1 MQEFIAKYKD
11 EIQGWLSGF
20 DRLVFVGALHELDFC
35 QWEPEM
41 QALRA
46 TAMEQY
52 LWHND
57 IKFMDYAGYVK
68 RVSQQIKKAA
78 VEPFHQAE
86 LPVIHLDS
94 PEVDKDATARQ
105 IARER
110 GIQEGLVCKIGRA
123 SCRERGETTQV
134 SPAI

>member
-1 MQEFIAKYKD
+1 
-11 EIQGWLSGF
+11 LSGF
-20 DRLVFVGALHELDFC
+20 ARLVFVGALHELDFC

-68 RVSQQIKKAA
+68 RVSRSRRPPWSLSIR
-78 VEPFHQAE
+78 P
-86 LPVIHLDS
+86 
-94 PEVDKDATARQ
+94 
-105 IARER
+105 
-110 GIQEGLVCKIGRA
+110 G
-123 SCRERGETTQV
+123 CR
-134 SPAI
+134 